1 MCYIISIQKASFS
14 EYYKSGGTNDILCH
28 FNCTKVTPPVSQVV
42 CNLPGG
48 SLLVP
53 LLHCVEVGLAF
64 TFSSGTIATQGKS
77 FGLTTYSCC
86 CNMKVTP
93 CRGHITSRDDGA
105 CHKIQDLSALEFSSM
120 VASCDDH
127 FLFDL
132 DTARIIR
139 EPVKNVLA
147 DFVH

>member
-28 FNCTKVTPPVSQVV
+28 FNCTKVTLCVSQVV
-42 CNLPGG
+42 CSLPGG

-53 LLHCVEVGLAF
+53 LLHCVEEVAAITF
-64 TFSSGTIATQGKS
+64 TSTAIATQGKS

-86 CNMKVTP
+86 CNVQVTP
-93 CRGHITSRDDGA
+93 FRGHITSRDDGA
-105 CHKIQDLSALEFSSM
+105 CGKIQDLSALEVIPSL

-132 DTARIIR
+132 DTARIIIP
-139 EPVKNVLA
+139 EGFESWPS
-147 DFVH
+147 